1 MGDLLN
7 PAKSTF
13 AEAVAS
19 GVGFP
24 KPGESR
30 TGPVELKTPAQ
41 RAAENAPTDDAAA
54 KAEAD
59 RVAAEAA
66 AKKEADEAAARE
78 TEGNKTEKPDSAN
91 PNLRGEETPAE
102 LVRPKGMDEN
112 TFKGWSKVHKE
123 RAAAMSERDT
133 LKAELEKLKAESGKP
148 NTELE
153 AAKKE
158 LEAVKATLAEYEGEV
173 SIARVEGTK
182 QFKEQIAKPLKAI
195 SSKMESIAKRYD
207 IDPKVLMHAIAEA
220 DETKRADLLEE
231 ATSDFKRVDQL
242 AVVTAADE
250 YTRKQAD
257 ADEMRANA
265 AKKLE
270 EIERQ
275 TKGDEDRINEQIRG
289 EWSQE
294 ANRAWAKY
302 LESTPNVK
310 KVEGATEWNAL
321 LDAAGKRAAEVDPN
335 NIDLKVLAEAM
346 GAKEMLPHVISS
358 MTHFQA
364 ENKRLSDELKA
375 EKARNTAY
383 IKSAPGAGVGH
394 GGSSTGG
401 NGSTGKKTLAE
412 TFPVALRR

>member
-59 RVAAEAA
+59 RVAAEAETKRA
-66 AKKEADEAAARE
+66 ADEVAAEKAKTKKEPKAGE
-78 TEGNKTEKPDSAN
+78 PDLSN
-91 PNLRGEETPAE
+91 PSLRGEEVAEPA
-102 LVRPKGMDEN
+102 RPKGMDDKA
-112 TFKGWSKVHKE
+112 FVKWKDLH
-123 RAAAMSERDT
+123 AAAKERDT
-133 LKAELEKLKAESGKP
+133 LKSELEKLKAEAGKP

-158 LEAVKATLAEYEGEV
+158 LEAVKATLYEYEGEV

-207 IDPKVLMHAIAEA
+207 IDPKVLMHAISEA

-231 ATSDFKRVDQL
+231 ATSGFKRVDEL
-242 AVVTAADE
+242 AVLTAADE
-250 YTRKQAD
+250 YARKQAD
-257 ADEMRANA
+257 AEEMRANA

-383 IKSAPGAGVGH
+383 IKSAPGAGGGH
-394 GGSSTGG
+394 VGSSTGG